1 MKEKILAIDPNPF
14 TLSIIKQAMEAAG
27 YKVLTALDGESG
39 LQQYYE
45 RQPALIILDLMLPN
59 IDGWEICRRIRKV
72 SDVPIIVHTAVG
84 SQKNIFR
91 ALKIGADDYLVKPVV
106 PEVIRIRVEAVLN
119 HRLQLEQLWPQQ
131 SSRLSS
137 RLLALIGQA

>member
-14 TLSIIKQAMEAAG
+14 TLSIIKQVMEAAG

-39 LQQYYE
+39 LQQFYE
-45 RQPALIILDLMLPN
+45 RQPALIILDLMVPN

-72 SDVPIIVHTAVG
+72 SGVPIIVHTALR

-106 PEVIRIRVEAVLN
+106 PEVIQIRVEAVLN
-119 HRLQLEQLWPQQ
+119 HRVQLEQLWPRR
-131 SSRLSS
+131 SSPLSS

>member
-106 PEVIRIRVEAVLN
+106 PEVIQIRVEAVLN

>member
-14 TLSIIKQAMEAAG
+14 TLSIIKQVMKAAG

-39 LQQYYE
+39 LQQFYE

-59 IDGWEICRRIRKV
+59 LDGWEICRRIRKV
-72 SDVPIIVHTAVG
+72 SDVPIIVHTALR

-106 PEVIRIRVEAVLN
+106 PEVIQIRVEAVLN
-119 HRLQLEQLWPQQ
+119 HRLQLEQFWPQQ